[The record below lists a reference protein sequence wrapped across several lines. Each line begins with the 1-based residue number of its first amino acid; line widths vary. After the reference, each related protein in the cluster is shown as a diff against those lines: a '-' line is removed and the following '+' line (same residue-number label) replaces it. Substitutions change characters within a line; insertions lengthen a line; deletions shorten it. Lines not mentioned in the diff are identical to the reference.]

1 MKICAAPN
9 TTRNN
14 VRHGSRPNAMLTVV
28 LGFDRYARCL
38 VKLYVKYETT
48 WVPSCEVIS
57 AYMSTPEALLR
68 PHCAFNKLMTL

>member
-1 MKICAAPN
+1 
-9 TTRNN
+9 
-14 VRHGSRPNAMLTVV
+14 MLTVV